1 MLAWIAY
8 SFLTFAAGMILA
20 FLLALFIGGPSQRAD
35 KPHRLVLFCLVLAMG
50 GPFAYV
56 EVLTQMVGDPLFE
69 KAIKQAYND
78 SPIQGPMQYYKVTT
92 YSGTHAT
99 ALVIGQEK
107 QGWGGTDRPVIQ
119 VSLIKDGEKWKPES
133 FKVVCSSRLNKD
145 GLVFPPYQ

>member
-8 SFLTFAAGMILA
+8 SFLTFAAGMILS
-20 FLLALFIGGPSQRAD
+20 FLLALFFGGPHRSD
-35 KPHRLVLFCLVLAMG
+35 KPQRMVLICLVIAMG

-56 EVLTQMVGDPLFE
+56 EVLTQAVGDPAME
-69 KAIKQAYND
+69 HAIKACYHD
-78 SPIQGPMQYYKVTT
+78 SPIQGPMQYFKVTT

-99 ALVIGQEK
+99 ALVVGEER

-119 VSLIKDGEKWKPES
+119 VSLSKDGEKWKADS
-133 FKVVCSSRLNKD
+133 FKVVCSNRLNKD